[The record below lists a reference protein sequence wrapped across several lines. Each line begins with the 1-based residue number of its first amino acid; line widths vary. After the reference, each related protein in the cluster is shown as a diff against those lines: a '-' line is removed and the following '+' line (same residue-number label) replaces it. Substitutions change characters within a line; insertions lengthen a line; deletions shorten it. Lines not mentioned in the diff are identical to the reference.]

1 MSLFERLNNKR
12 YDLQEAIDDKGN
24 ITPEPGDIAK
34 EKSILRNIK
43 KKQVRLDKNQ
53 KKIINTNTKAGDK
66 LLQDINKKLSAS
78 TTKGDQARALYG
90 TEGGSTEGAA
100 GAGETFKAKN
110 TDKTLSTKQIDT
122 DKVNARN
129 AEILKANNKKPI
141 KGGKTVNPVTAY
153 DYKNVVKQSEVSKQA
168 KEFTKKINKKRTGSF
183 DDVTGEGQV
192 KYPKNRKDLIAKRKE
207 YGIDR
212 KGNISDA
219 GVKRYAQKTK
229 QLSSGSN
236 LPVTPT
242 QKELDL
248 AKKRAVGGT
257 PVKNK
262 AGKVIG
268 TTTGKYGGKLSRK
281 RPSNA
286 PSLAQI
292 KAKIDAKNPTYK
304 SPLTGGQLPNIGSP
318 ESQVKRLDP
327 KKYKELK
334 KLKGIKSP
342 YYQGTVSPDGTI
354 TPKLPK
360 KVLVKTPKSIA
371 FPQGLKPIDTKTK
384 EGEKIARKI
393 TKKFVTDKELLT
405 GEKPKQYKP
414 PVNNKSKNVFS
425 RIKGFAKKF
434 HQKMTQN
441 AGFRKTSGSG
451 RYKLDSFGIPAR
463 DINRTRHIYKNTIR
477 GNTFRLLN
485 KALPGHY
492 KTLAAAGLIAYG
504 LSNRGKEEDG
514 GKGNNVATPKNPY
527 AGKKFKNVTGT
538 LKLGDGNKK

>member
-1 MSLFERLNNKR
+1 MSLFEKIKNKR

-53 KKIINTNTKAGDK
+53 KKIINTNIKAGDK
-66 LLQDINKKLSAS
+66 LLQDINKRKSADL
-78 TTKGDQARALYG
+78 TRADAINRAMG
-90 TEGGSTEGAA
+90 TSSSTEGAA
-100 GAGETFKAKN
+100 GAGGT
-110 TDKTLSTKQIDT
+110 TTKTRT
-122 DKVNARN
+122 
-129 AEILKANNKKPI
+129 
-141 KGGKTVNPVTAY
+141 
-153 DYKNVVKQSEVSKQA
+153 VKQSEVSKQA

-327 KKYKELK
+327 KLYKDAK
-334 KLKGIKSP
+334 KLKGIKSK

-371 FPQGLKPIDTKTK
+371 FPQGLKPVDTKTK

-504 LSNRGKEEDG
+504 LSNRGKEEDDN
-514 GKGNNVATPKNPY
+514 KGNNVATPKNPY

>member
-1 MSLFERLNNKR
+1 MSLFEKLNNKR
-12 YDLQEAIDDKGN
+12 YNLHEAIDEKGN
-24 ITPEPGDIAK
+24 ITPEPGDKAI

-43 KKQVRLDKNQ
+43 KKQV
-53 KKIINTNTKAGDK
+53 KISKSEKQNISQNKVAGQK

-100 GAGETFKAKN
+100 GAGGTA
-110 TDKTLSTKQIDT
+110 TKT
-122 DKVNARN
+122 
-129 AEILKANNKKPI
+129 
-141 KGGKTVNPVTAY
+141 KT
-153 DYKNVVKQSEVSKQA
+153 VKQSEVSKQA
-168 KEFTKKINKKRTGSF
+168 KEYTKKINKKRTGGF
-183 DDVTGEGQV
+183 EDVTGEGKV
-192 KYPKNRKDLIAKRKE
+192 KYPKTRKKLIAKRKE
-207 YGIDR
+207 YGIDS

-229 QLSSGSN
+229 ELSSGSN

-257 PVKNK
+257 PIKNK
-262 AGKVIG
+262 QFGTVIG
-268 TTTGKYGGKLSRK
+268 TTTGKYGGKLSRARGK
-281 RPSNA
+281 NMPSF
-286 PSLAQI
+286 AQV

-304 SPLTGGQLPNIGSP
+304 SPISGGELPLKNTRSP
-318 ESQVKRLDP
+318 VDTFLNKIKKASKQDP
-327 KKYKELK
+327 EGLK
-334 KLKGIKSP
+334 KAVNKF
-342 YYQGTVSPDGTI
+342 PDFPE
-354 TPKLPK
+354 PKLPK

-371 FPQGLKPIDTKTK
+371 FPQGLKPVDTKTK
-384 EGEKIARKI
+384 EGEKLARKI

-504 LSNRGKEEDG
+504 LSNRGKKKDE
-514 GKGNNVATPKNPY
+514 GKGNNVATPISPY

>member
-53 KKIINTNTKAGDK
+53 KKIINTNIKAGDK
-66 LLQDINKKLSAS
+66 LLQDINKRKSADL
-78 TTKGDQARALYG
+78 TRADAINRAMG
-90 TEGGSTEGAA
+90 TSSSTEGAA
-100 GAGETFKAKN
+100 GAGGT
-110 TDKTLSTKQIDT
+110 TTKT
-122 DKVNARN
+122 
-129 AEILKANNKKPI
+129 
-141 KGGKTVNPVTAY
+141 KT
-153 DYKNVVKQSEVSKQA
+153 VKQSEVSKQA
-168 KEFTKKINKKRTGSF
+168 KDFTKKINTKRTGGF
-183 DDVTGEGQV
+183 EDVTGEGKV
-192 KYPKNRKDLIAKRKE
+192 KYPKTRKELIAKRKE

-212 KGNISDA
+212 EGNISDA

-242 QKELDL
+242 QKELEI

-257 PVKNK
+257 PIKNK
-262 AGKVIG
+262 DGKVIG

-304 SPLTGGQLPNIGSP
+304 SPISGGELPLKSTRSP
-318 ESQVKRLDP
+318 VDTFLNKIKKASKQDP
-327 KKYKELK
+327 EGLK
-334 KLKGIKSP
+334 KAVNKF
-342 YYQGTVSPDGTI
+342 PDF
-354 TPKLPK
+354 PEPKKLPK
-360 KVLVKTPKSIA
+360 KVLVKTPKSLA
-371 FPQGLKPIDTKTK
+371 FPQGFKPVDTKTK
-384 EGEKIARKI
+384 EGEKIARRV

-405 GEKPKQYKP
+405 GEKPKP

-434 HQKMTQN
+434 HQKMTQD
-441 AGFRKTSGSG
+441 AGFRRTSGSG
-451 RYKLDSFGIPAR
+451 RLMKDTLGGIAR
-463 DINRTRHIYKNTIR
+463 DVNKTRHIYKNTIR

-504 LSNRGKEEDG
+504 LSNRGKKKDE

>member
-1 MSLFERLNNKR
+1 MSLFEKLNNKR
-12 YDLQEAIDDKGN
+12 YNLQEAIDDKGN

-53 KKIINTNTKAGDK
+53 KKIINTNTKEGDK
-66 LLQDINKKLSAS
+66 LLKDINKRKSQDLTRADAINRSMDSYDDGDLGNPNQSKSS
-78 TTKGDQARALYG
+78 TATK
-90 TEGGSTEGAA
+90 T
-100 GAGETFKAKN
+100 
-110 TDKTLSTKQIDT
+110 
-122 DKVNARN
+122 
-129 AEILKANNKKPI
+129 
-141 KGGKTVNPVTAY
+141 KTVSQA
-153 DYKNVVKQSEVSKQA
+153 EVSKKA
-168 KEFTKKINKKRTGSF
+168 KEFTKKVNKKNKNLNPPT
-183 DDVTGEGQV
+183 
-192 KYPKNRKDLIAKRKE
+192 KANYPKTRKELIAKRKE

-242 QKELDL
+242 QKDL
-248 AKKRAVGGT
+248 EIAKRRAVGGDKIT
-257 PVKNK
+257 NK
-262 AGKVIG
+262 SGKVIG
-268 TTTGKYGGKLSRK
+268 TTTGKYGGRLPRK

-304 SPLTGGQLPNIGSP
+304 SPITGGKLPLKDP
-318 ESQVKRLDP
+318 DLKRMSSADRKMYQRIKDTTP
-327 KKYKELK
+327 KGGMPK
-334 KLKGIKSP
+334 
-342 YYQGTVSPDGTI
+342 GTVLPDGTI
-354 TPKLPK
+354 KPKLPS
-360 KVLVKTPKSIA
+360 KVLVKTPKSVA

-441 AGFRKTSGSG
+441 AGFRRTSGSG
-451 RYKLDSFGIPAR
+451 RYVRDTFGIPAR

-504 LSNRGKEEDG
+504 LSNRGKKDD
-514 GKGNNVATPKNPY
+514 GKGNNVALPKNPY
-527 AGKKFKNVTGT
+527 AGKNFKTVTGT

>member
-66 LLQDINKKLSAS
+66 LLQDINKRKSADLTRADAINRSMDSYDDGDLGNPNQSKSS
-78 TTKGDQARALYG
+78 TATK
-90 TEGGSTEGAA
+90 T
-100 GAGETFKAKN
+100 
-110 TDKTLSTKQIDT
+110 KT
-122 DKVNARN
+122 
-129 AEILKANNKKPI
+129 
-141 KGGKTVNPVTAY
+141 
-153 DYKNVVKQSEVSKQA
+153 VKQSEVSKQA
-168 KEFTKKINKKRTGSF
+168 KDFTKKINKQNKNLSKFVNPEVRPS
-183 DDVTGEGQV
+183 GEV
-192 KYPKNRKDLIAKRKE
+192 KPKTTKPKTTIANYPKTRPELIAKRKE

-242 QKELDL
+242 QKELEI

-257 PVKNK
+257 PIKNK
-262 AGKVIG
+262 DGKVIG

-304 SPLTGGQLPNIGSP
+304 SPISGGELPLKNTRSP
-318 ESQVKRLDP
+318 VDTFLNKIKKASKQDP
-327 KKYKELK
+327 EGLK
-334 KLKGIKSP
+334 KAVNKF
-342 YYQGTVSPDGTI
+342 PDF
-354 TPKLPK
+354 PEPKKLPK
-360 KVLVKTPKSIA
+360 KVLVKTPKSLA
-371 FPQGLKPIDTKTK
+371 FPQGFKPVDTKTK
-384 EGEKIARKI
+384 EGEKIARRV

-405 GEKPKQYKP
+405 GEKPKDFKP

-434 HQKMTQN
+434 HQKMVQD
-441 AGFRKTSGSG
+441 AGFRRTSGSG
-451 RYKLDSFGIPAR
+451 KYVRDTFGIPAK
-463 DINRTRHIYKNTIR
+463 DINKTRHIFKNTIR

-504 LSNRGKEEDG
+504 LSNRGKKKDE
-514 GKGNNVATPKNPY
+514 GKGNNVAIPKNPY

>member
-66 LLQDINKKLSAS
+66 LLQDINKRKSADLTRADAINRSMDSYDDGDLGNPNQSKSS
-78 TTKGDQARALYG
+78 TATK
-90 TEGGSTEGAA
+90 T
-100 GAGETFKAKN
+100 
-110 TDKTLSTKQIDT
+110 KT
-122 DKVNARN
+122 
-129 AEILKANNKKPI
+129 
-141 KGGKTVNPVTAY
+141 
-153 DYKNVVKQSEVSKQA
+153 VKQSEVSKQA
-168 KEFTKKINKKRTGSF
+168 KDFTKKINKKRTGGF
-183 DDVTGEGQV
+183 EDVTGEGKV
-192 KYPKNRKDLIAKRKE
+192 KYPKTRKELIAKRKE

-242 QKELDL
+242 QKELEI

-257 PVKNK
+257 PIKNK
-262 AGKVIG
+262 DGKVIG

-304 SPLTGGQLPNIGSP
+304 SPISGGELPLKNTRSP
-318 ESQVKRLDP
+318 VDTFLNKIKKASKQDP
-327 KKYKELK
+327 EGLK
-334 KLKGIKSP
+334 KAVNKF
-342 YYQGTVSPDGTI
+342 PDF
-354 TPKLPK
+354 PEPKKLPK
-360 KVLVKTPKSIA
+360 KVLVKTPKSLA
-371 FPQGLKPIDTKTK
+371 FPQGFKPVDTKTK
-384 EGEKIARKI
+384 EGEKIARRV

-405 GEKPKQYKP
+405 GEKPKDFKP

-434 HQKMTQN
+434 HQKMTQD
-441 AGFRKTSGSG
+441 AGFRRTSGSG
-451 RYKLDSFGIPAR
+451 RLMKDTLGGIAR
-463 DINRTRHIYKNTIR
+463 DVNKTRHIYKNTIR

-504 LSNRGKEEDG
+504 LSNRGKKKDE

>member
-66 LLQDINKKLSAS
+66 LLQDINKRKSADLTRADAINRSMDSYDDGDLGNPNQSKSS
-78 TTKGDQARALYG
+78 TATKTKTISQA
-90 TEGGSTEGAA
+90 
-100 GAGETFKAKN
+100 
-110 TDKTLSTKQIDT
+110 
-122 DKVNARN
+122 
-129 AEILKANNKKPI
+129 
-141 KGGKTVNPVTAY
+141 
-153 DYKNVVKQSEVSKQA
+153 EVSKKA
-168 KEFTKKINKKRTGSF
+168 KEFTKKVNKKNKNLNPPT
-183 DDVTGEGQV
+183 
-192 KYPKNRKDLIAKRKE
+192 KANYPKTRKELIAKRKE

-257 PVKNK
+257 PIKNK

-268 TTTGKYGGKLSRK
+268 TTTGKYGGNLPRK

-304 SPLTGGQLPNIGSP
+304 SPISGGELPLKNTRSP
-318 ESQVKRLDP
+318 VDTFLNKIKKASKQDP
-327 KKYKELK
+327 EGLK
-334 KLKGIKSP
+334 KAVNKF
-342 YYQGTVSPDGTI
+342 PDF
-354 TPKLPK
+354 PEPKKLPK
-360 KVLVKTPKSIA
+360 KVLVKTPKSLA
-371 FPQGLKPIDTKTK
+371 FPQGFKPVDTKTK
-384 EGEKIARKI
+384 EGEKIARRV

-405 GEKPKQYKP
+405 GEKPKDFKP

-434 HQKMTQN
+434 HQKMVQD
-441 AGFRKTSGSG
+441 AGFRRTSGSG
-451 RYKLDSFGIPAR
+451 KYKLDTFGIPAR
-463 DINRTRHIYKNTIR
+463 DINSTRHIYKNTIR

-504 LSNRGKEEDG
+504 LSNRGKKKDE
-514 GKGNNVATPKNPY
+514 GKGNNVAIPKNPY
-527 AGKKFKNVTGT
+527 AGKKLKNVTGT

>member
-53 KKIINTNTKAGDK
+53 KKIINTNKKAGDK
-66 LLQDINKKLSAS
+66 LLQDINKRKSADL
-78 TTKGDQARALYG
+78 TRADAINRAMG
-90 TEGGSTEGAA
+90 TSSSTEGAA
-100 GAGETFKAKN
+100 GAGGT
-110 TDKTLSTKQIDT
+110 TTKTRT
-122 DKVNARN
+122 
-129 AEILKANNKKPI
+129 
-141 KGGKTVNPVTAY
+141 
-153 DYKNVVKQSEVSKQA
+153 VKQSEVSKQA

-304 SPLTGGQLPNIGSP
+304 SPISGGELPLKNTRSP
-318 ESQVKRLDP
+318 VDTFLNKIKKASKQDPEGLKRAVN
-327 KKYKELK
+327 KF
-334 KLKGIKSP
+334 
-342 YYQGTVSPDGTI
+342 PDFPE
-354 TPKLPK
+354 PKLPK
-360 KVLVKTPKSIA
+360 KVLVKTPKSLA
-371 FPQGLKPIDTKTK
+371 FPQGLKPVDTKTK

-434 HQKMTQN
+434 HQKMVQD
-441 AGFRKTSGSG
+441 AGFRRTSGSG
-451 RYKLDSFGIPAR
+451 RLMKDTLGGIAR
-463 DINRTRHIYKNTIR
+463 DVNKTRHIYKNTIR

-504 LSNRGKEEDG
+504 LSNRGKKKDD
-514 GKGNNVATPKNPY
+514 GKGNNVALPKNPY
-527 AGKKFKNVTGT
+527 AGKKFKTVTGT

>member
-1 MSLFERLNNKR
+1 MSLFEKLQNKR
-12 YDLQEAIDDKGN
+12 YNLQEAPIDDKGRV
-24 ITPEPGDIAK
+24 TAGPDDVKK
-34 EKSILRNIK
+34 EKKILK
-43 KKQVRLDKNQ
+43 KFNKKQ
-53 KKIINTNTKAGDK
+53 KKIENKNINTNKQQGDK
-66 LLQDINKKLSAS
+66 LLQDINKRKSADL
-78 TTKGDQARALYG
+78 TRADAINRSMG
-90 TEGGSTEGAA
+90 SSGSTEGTA
-100 GAGETFKAKN
+100 GAGGTI
-110 TDKTLSTKQIDT
+110 TKT
-122 DKVNARN
+122 
-129 AEILKANNKKPI
+129 
-141 KGGKTVNPVTAY
+141 KT
-153 DYKNVVKQSEVSKQA
+153 VKQSEISKQA
-168 KEFTKKINKKRTGSF
+168 QDFTKEVNKKNKNLNPPT
-183 DDVTGEGQV
+183 
-192 KYPKNRKDLIAKRKE
+192 KANYPKTKPELIAKRKE

-219 GVKRYAQKTK
+219 GVERYARKTK

-236 LPVTPT
+236 LPVKIT
-242 QKELDL
+242 QADKDL
-248 AKKRAVGGT
+248 AKKRAVGTG
-257 PVKNK
+257 VKG
-262 AGKVIG
+262 ADV
-268 TTTGKYGGKLSRK
+268 GKYGGRLGRTRNKNMDSF
-281 RPSNA
+281 
-286 PSLAQI
+286 AQV

-304 SPLTGGQLPNIGSP
+304 SPITGGKLPLKDPDLKRMSSFDRAKFKKIKDTTPKGGIPKWMKDFDKQYPDKSKIGSINEP
-318 ESQVKRLDP
+318 
-327 KKYKELK
+327 
-334 KLKGIKSP
+334 
-342 YYQGTVSPDGTI
+342 
-354 TPKLPK
+354 PKLPRT
-360 KVLVKTPKSIA
+360 VLTKTKPSKA
-371 FPQGLKPIDTKTK
+371 FPLGLKPVDTKTK

-434 HQKMTQN
+434 HQKMVQD
-441 AGFRKTSGSG
+441 AGFRRTSGSG

>member
-66 LLQDINKKLSAS
+66 LLQDINKRKSQDLTRADAINRSMDSYDDGDLGNPNQSKSS
-78 TTKGDQARALYG
+78 TATK
-90 TEGGSTEGAA
+90 T
-100 GAGETFKAKN
+100 
-110 TDKTLSTKQIDT
+110 
-122 DKVNARN
+122 
-129 AEILKANNKKPI
+129 
-141 KGGKTVNPVTAY
+141 KTVSQA
-153 DYKNVVKQSEVSKQA
+153 EVSKKA
-168 KEFTKKINKKRTGSF
+168 KEFTKKVNKKNKNLNPPT
-183 DDVTGEGQV
+183 
-192 KYPKNRKDLIAKRKE
+192 KANYPKTRKELIAKRKE

-304 SPLTGGQLPNIGSP
+304 SPISGGELPLKNTRSP
-318 ESQVKRLDP
+318 VDTFLNKIKKASKQDP
-327 KKYKELK
+327 EGLK
-334 KLKGIKSP
+334 KAVNKF
-342 YYQGTVSPDGTI
+342 PDF
-354 TPKLPK
+354 PEPKKLPK
-360 KVLVKTPKSIA
+360 KVLVKTPKSLA
-371 FPQGLKPIDTKTK
+371 FPQGFKPVDTKTK
-384 EGEKIARKI
+384 EGEKIARRV

-405 GEKPKQYKP
+405 GEKPKDFKP

-434 HQKMTQN
+434 HQKMVQD
-441 AGFRKTSGSG
+441 AGFRRTSGSG
-451 RYKLDSFGIPAR
+451 KYKLDTFGIPAR
-463 DINRTRHIYKNTIR
+463 DINSTRHIYKNTIR

-504 LSNRGKEEDG
+504 LSNRGKKKDE

>member
-1 MSLFERLNNKR
+1 MSLFEKLKNKR
-12 YDLQEAIDDKGN
+12 YDLQEAPIDDKGM
-24 ITPEPGDIAK
+24 ITPEPGEIKKSKKILKKYVDQQRKKEQKNIKSNTEAGEQLKKDIAK
-34 EKSILRNIK
+34 R
-43 KKQVRLDKNQ
+43 
-53 KKIINTNTKAGDK
+53 
-66 LLQDINKKLSAS
+66 LSAS
-78 TTKGDQARALYG
+78 TTRGDQARSQYSIG
-90 TEGGSTEGAA
+90 DGSTIGTPEG
-100 GAGETFKAKN
+100 T
-110 TDKTLSTKQIDT
+110 TVTKT
-122 DKVNARN
+122 
-129 AEILKANNKKPI
+129 
-141 KGGKTVNPVTAY
+141 KT
-153 DYKNVVKQSEVSKQA
+153 VKQSEVSKQA
-168 KEFTKKINKKRTGSF
+168 KDFTKEINKKRTGGF

-242 QKELDL
+242 QKELEI

-257 PVKNK
+257 PIKNK
-262 AGKVIG
+262 TGKVIG

-342 YYQGTVSPDGTI
+342 YYQGTVLPDGTI
-354 TPKLPK
+354 KPKFSSKPR
-360 KVLVKTPKSIA
+360 KVYVKTPKSQA
-371 FPQGLKPIDTKTK
+371 FPLGLKPVDTKTK
-384 EGEKIARKI
+384 EGEKIAKNV

-405 GEKPKQYKP
+405 GQKPKP
-414 PVNNKSKNVFS
+414 PVNNKSKNIFS

-434 HQKMTQN
+434 HQKMVQD

-451 RYKLDSFGIPAR
+451 RLMRDTLGGIAR
-463 DINRTRHIYKNTIR
+463 DKNMTRHIYKNTIR

-504 LSNRGKEEDG
+504 LSNRGKKKDE
-514 GKGNNVATPKNPY
+514 GKGNNVAIPKNPY

>member
-53 KKIINTNTKAGDK
+53 KKIINTNKKAGDK
-66 LLQDINKKLSAS
+66 LLQDINKRKSADL
-78 TTKGDQARALYG
+78 TRADAINRAMG
-90 TEGGSTEGAA
+90 TSGSTEGAA
-100 GAGETFKAKN
+100 GAGGT
-110 TDKTLSTKQIDT
+110 TTKTRT
-122 DKVNARN
+122 
-129 AEILKANNKKPI
+129 
-141 KGGKTVNPVTAY
+141 
-153 DYKNVVKQSEVSKQA
+153 VKQSEVSKQA
-168 KEFTKKINKKRTGSF
+168 KEFTKKINKKRTDGF
-183 DDVTGEGQV
+183 EDVTGEGKV
-192 KYPKNRKDLIAKRKE
+192 KYPKTRKELIAKRKE

-257 PVKNK
+257 PIKNK

-268 TTTGKYGGKLSRK
+268 TTTGKYGGNLPRK

-292 KAKIDAKNPTYK
+292 KAKIDAKNPTYT
-304 SPLTGGQLPNIGSP
+304 SPITGGKLPLKDP
-318 ESQVKRLDP
+318 DLKRMSSADRKMYQRIKDTTP
-327 KKYKELK
+327 KGGMPK
-334 KLKGIKSP
+334 
-342 YYQGTVSPDGTI
+342 GTVLPDGTI
-354 TPKLPK
+354 KPKLPR
-360 KVLVKTPKSIA
+360 KVYVKTPKSVA
-371 FPQGLKPIDTKTK
+371 FPQGLKPVDTKTK
-384 EGEKIARKI
+384 EGEKIARRV

-405 GEKPKQYKP
+405 GEKPKPYKP

-434 HQKMTQN
+434 HQKMTQD
-441 AGFRKTSGSG
+441 AGFRRTSGSG
-451 RYKLDSFGIPAR
+451 RLMKDTLGGIAR
-463 DINRTRHIYKNTIR
+463 DVNKTRHIYKNTIR

-504 LSNRGKEEDG
+504 LSNRGKTKDD
-514 GKGNNVATPKNPY
+514 GKGNNVALPKNPY
-527 AGKKFKNVTGT
+527 AGKKFKTVTGT

>member
-1 MSLFERLNNKR
+1 MSLFEKLNNKR
-12 YDLQEAIDDKGN
+12 YNLHEAIDEKGN
-24 ITPEPGDIAK
+24 ITPEPGDKAI
-34 EKSILRNIK
+34 EKSILRNIN
-43 KKQVRLDKNQ
+43 KKQKQTISKN
-53 KKIINTNTKAGDK
+53 KAAGDK
-66 LLQDINKKLSAS
+66 LLKDINKRLSAS
-78 TTKGDQARALYG
+78 TTRGDQARSQYSMG
-90 TEGGSTEGAA
+90 DGSTIGTPEGA
-100 GAGETFKAKN
+100 T
-110 TDKTLSTKQIDT
+110 TTKT
-122 DKVNARN
+122 
-129 AEILKANNKKPI
+129 
-141 KGGKTVNPVTAY
+141 KT
-153 DYKNVVKQSEVSKQA
+153 VKQSEVSKQA

-183 DDVTGEGQV
+183 DNVTGEGQV
-192 KYPKNRKDLIAKRKE
+192 KYPKTRDQLIAKRKE

-292 KAKIDAKNPTYK
+292 KAKIDAKNQTYT
-304 SPLTGGQLPNIGSP
+304 SPITGGKLPLKDP
-318 ESQVKRLDP
+318 DLKRMSSADRKMYQRIKDTTP
-327 KKYKELK
+327 KGGMPK
-334 KLKGIKSP
+334 
-342 YYQGTVSPDGTI
+342 GTVLPDGTI
-354 TPKLPK
+354 KPKLPR
-360 KVLVKTPKSIA
+360 KVYVKTPKSAA

-414 PVNNKSKNVFS
+414 PVNNKSKNIFS

-504 LSNRGKEEDG
+504 LSNRGKKKDD
-514 GKGNNVATPKNPY
+514 GKGNNVALPKNPY
-527 AGKKFKNVTGT
+527 AGKKFKTVTGT

>member
-1 MSLFERLNNKR
+1 MSLFEKIKNKR

-66 LLQDINKKLSAS
+66 LLQDINKRKSADL
-78 TTKGDQARALYG
+78 TRADAINRAMG
-90 TEGGSTEGAA
+90 TSSSTEGAA
-100 GAGETFKAKN
+100 GAGGT
-110 TDKTLSTKQIDT
+110 TTKTRT
-122 DKVNARN
+122 
-129 AEILKANNKKPI
+129 
-141 KGGKTVNPVTAY
+141 
-153 DYKNVVKQSEVSKQA
+153 VKQSEVSKQA

-371 FPQGLKPIDTKTK
+371 FPQGLKPVDTKTK
-384 EGEKIARKI
+384 EGEKIAREI

-504 LSNRGKEEDG
+504 LSNRGKEEDDN
-514 GKGNNVATPKNPY
+514 KGNNVATPKNPY

>member
-100 GAGETFKAKN
+100 GAGET
-110 TDKTLSTKQIDT
+110 TTKT
-122 DKVNARN
+122 
-129 AEILKANNKKPI
+129 
-141 KGGKTVNPVTAY
+141 KT
-153 DYKNVVKQSEVSKQA
+153 VKQSEVSKQA
-168 KEFTKKINKKRTGSF
+168 KDFTKKINKKRTGGF
-183 DDVTGEGQV
+183 EDVTGEGKV
-192 KYPKNRKDLIAKRKE
+192 KYPKTRKELIAKRKE

-229 QLSSGSN
+229 ELSSGSN

-257 PVKNK
+257 PIKNK

-268 TTTGKYGGKLSRK
+268 TTTGKYGGNLPRK

-292 KAKIDAKNPTYK
+292 KAKIDAKNQTYT
-304 SPLTGGQLPNIGSP
+304 SPITGGKLPLKNTRSP
-318 ESQVKRLDP
+318 VDTFLNKIKKASKQDPEGLKRAVNKFPDFP
-327 KKYKELK
+327 EKK
-334 KLKGIKSP
+334 KLP
-342 YYQGTVSPDGTI
+342 R
-354 TPKLPK
+354 
-360 KVLVKTPKSIA
+360 KVYVKTPKSQA
-371 FPQGLKPIDTKTK
+371 FPLGLKPVDTKTK
-384 EGEKIARKI
+384 EGEKIGRRV

-434 HQKMTQN
+434 HQKMTQD
-441 AGFRKTSGSG
+441 AGFRRTSGSG
-451 RYKLDSFGIPAR
+451 RLMKDTLGGIAR
-463 DINRTRHIYKNTIR
+463 DVNKTRHIYKNTIR

-504 LSNRGKEEDG
+504 LSNRGKKKDE
-514 GKGNNVATPKNPY
+514 GKGNNVAIPKNPY

>member
-100 GAGETFKAKN
+100 GAGET
-110 TDKTLSTKQIDT
+110 TTKT
-122 DKVNARN
+122 
-129 AEILKANNKKPI
+129 
-141 KGGKTVNPVTAY
+141 KT
-153 DYKNVVKQSEVSKQA
+153 VKQSEVSKQA
-168 KEFTKKINKKRTGSF
+168 KDFTKKINKQNKNLSKFVNPEVRPS
-183 DDVTGEGQV
+183 GEV
-192 KYPKNRKDLIAKRKE
+192 KPKTTKPKTTIANYPKTRPELIAKRKE

-242 QKELDL
+242 QKELEI

-257 PVKNK
+257 PIKNK
-262 AGKVIG
+262 DGKVIG

-304 SPLTGGQLPNIGSP
+304 SPISGGELPLKNTRSP
-318 ESQVKRLDP
+318 VDTFLNKIKKASKQDP
-327 KKYKELK
+327 EGLK
-334 KLKGIKSP
+334 KAVNKF
-342 YYQGTVSPDGTI
+342 PDF
-354 TPKLPK
+354 PEPKKLPK
-360 KVLVKTPKSIA
+360 KVLVKTPKSLA
-371 FPQGLKPIDTKTK
+371 FPQGFKPVDTKTK
-384 EGEKIARKI
+384 EGEKIARRV

-405 GEKPKQYKP
+405 GEKPKDFKP

-434 HQKMTQN
+434 HQKMTQD
-441 AGFRKTSGSG
+441 AGFRRTSGSG
-451 RYKLDSFGIPAR
+451 RLMKDTLGGIAR
-463 DINRTRHIYKNTIR
+463 DVNKTRHIYKNTIR

-504 LSNRGKEEDG
+504 LSNRGKKKDE

>member
-1 MSLFERLNNKR
+1 MSLFEKLNNKR
-12 YDLQEAIDDKGN
+12 YDLHEAIDEKGN
-24 ITPEPGDIAK
+24 ITPEPGDKAI

-43 KKQVRLDKNQ
+43 KKQSRTISQNKA
-53 KKIINTNTKAGDK
+53 AGDK
-66 LLQDINKKLSAS
+66 LLKDINKKLSAS
-78 TTKGDQARALYG
+78 TTKGDQARSLYSIG
-90 TEGGSTEGAA
+90 DGSTIGTPEGTTA
-100 GAGETFKAKN
+100 T
-110 TDKTLSTKQIDT
+110 KT
-122 DKVNARN
+122 
-129 AEILKANNKKPI
+129 
-141 KGGKTVNPVTAY
+141 KT
-153 DYKNVVKQSEVSKQA
+153 VKQSEVSKKA

-257 PVKNK
+257 PIKNK

-268 TTTGKYGGKLSRK
+268 TTTGKYGGNLPRK

-292 KAKIDAKNPTYK
+292 KAKIDAKNPTYT
-304 SPLTGGQLPNIGSP
+304 SPITGGKLPLKDP
-318 ESQVKRLDP
+318 DLKRMSSADRKIYQKIKDTTPSGGMP
-327 KKYKELK
+327 K
-334 KLKGIKSP
+334 
-342 YYQGTVSPDGTI
+342 GTVLPDGTI
-354 TPKLPK
+354 KPKLPR
-360 KVLVKTPKSIA
+360 KVYVKTPKSVA
-371 FPQGLKPIDTKTK
+371 FPQGLKPVDTKTK
-384 EGEKIARKI
+384 EGEKLARKI

-405 GEKPKQYKP
+405 GEKPKPYKP
-414 PVNNKSKNVFS
+414 PVNNKSKNLFS

-434 HQKMTQN
+434 HQKMTQD
-441 AGFRKTSGSG
+441 AGFRRTSGSG
-451 RYKLDSFGIPAR
+451 RLMKDTLGGIAR
-463 DINRTRHIYKNTIR
+463 DVNKTRHIYKNTIR

-485 KALPGHY
+485 KVLPGHY

-504 LSNRGKEEDG
+504 LSNRGKNKDD
-514 GKGNNVATPKNPY
+514 GKGKNIPTPSNPY
-527 AGKKFKNVTGT
+527 AGKNFKTVTGT
-538 LKLGDGNKK
+538 LKLGNTKKK

>member
-1 MSLFERLNNKR
+1 MSLFEKLNNKR
-12 YDLQEAIDDKGN
+12 YNLHEAIDDKGN
-24 ITPEPGDIAK
+24 ITPEPGDKAI
-34 EKSILRNIK
+34 EKSIVRNIK

-66 LLQDINKKLSAS
+66 LLQDINKRKSADLTRADAINRSMDSYDDGDLGNPNQSKSS
-78 TTKGDQARALYG
+78 TATK
-90 TEGGSTEGAA
+90 T
-100 GAGETFKAKN
+100 
-110 TDKTLSTKQIDT
+110 
-122 DKVNARN
+122 
-129 AEILKANNKKPI
+129 
-141 KGGKTVNPVTAY
+141 KTVSQA
-153 DYKNVVKQSEVSKQA
+153 EVSKKA
-168 KEFTKKINKKRTGSF
+168 KEFTKKVNKKNKNLNPPT
-183 DDVTGEGQV
+183 
-192 KYPKNRKDLIAKRKE
+192 KANYPKTRKELIAKRKE

-242 QKELDL
+242 QKELEI

-257 PVKNK
+257 PIKNK

-292 KAKIDAKNPTYK
+292 KAKIDAKNPTYT
-304 SPLTGGQLPNIGSP
+304 SPITGGKLPLKDP
-318 ESQVKRLDP
+318 DLKRMSSADRKMYQRIKDTTP
-327 KKYKELK
+327 KGGMPK
-334 KLKGIKSP
+334 
-342 YYQGTVSPDGTI
+342 GTVLPDGTI
-354 TPKLPK
+354 KPKLPK
-360 KVLVKTPKSIA
+360 KVLVKTPKSVA

-405 GEKPKQYKP
+405 GEKPKP

-434 HQKMTQN
+434 HQKMVQD
-441 AGFRKTSGSG
+441 AGFRRTSGSG
-451 RYKLDSFGIPAR
+451 RYKLDSFGIRAR
-463 DINRTRHIYKNTIR
+463 DINKTRHIYKNTIR

-504 LSNRGKEEDG
+504 LSNRGKKKDD
-514 GKGNNVATPKNPY
+514 GKGNNVALPKNPY

>member
-1 MSLFERLNNKR
+1 MSLFEKLNNKR
-12 YDLQEAIDDKGN
+12 YDLHEAIDEKGN
-24 ITPEPGDIAK
+24 ITPEPGDKAI

-43 KKQVRLDKNQ
+43 KKQSRTISQNKA
-53 KKIINTNTKAGDK
+53 AGDK
-66 LLQDINKKLSAS
+66 LLKDINKKLSAS

-90 TEGGSTEGAA
+90 TEGGSTEGAG
-100 GAGETFKAKN
+100 GAGETFKSKN

-292 KAKIDAKNPTYK
+292 LSLI
-304 SPLTGGQLPNIGSP
+304 
-318 ESQVKRLDP
+318 
-327 KKYKELK
+327 
-334 KLKGIKSP
+334 
-342 YYQGTVSPDGTI
+342 
-354 TPKLPK
+354 
-360 KVLVKTPKSIA
+360 
-371 FPQGLKPIDTKTK
+371 
-384 EGEKIARKI
+384 
-393 TKKFVTDKELLT
+393 
-405 GEKPKQYKP
+405 
-414 PVNNKSKNVFS
+414 
-425 RIKGFAKKF
+425 
-434 HQKMTQN
+434 
-441 AGFRKTSGSG
+441 
-451 RYKLDSFGIPAR
+451 
-463 DINRTRHIYKNTIR
+463 HI
-477 GNTFRLLN
+477 
-485 KALPGHY
+485 
-492 KTLAAAGLIAYG
+492 
-504 LSNRGKEEDG
+504 
-514 GKGNNVATPKNPY
+514 
-527 AGKKFKNVTGT
+527 
-538 LKLGDGNKK
+538 

>member
-24 ITPEPGDIAK
+24 ITHEPGDIAK

-66 LLQDINKKLSAS
+66 LLQDINKRKSQDLTRADAINRSMDSYDDGDLGNPNQSKSS
-78 TTKGDQARALYG
+78 TATK
-90 TEGGSTEGAA
+90 T
-100 GAGETFKAKN
+100 
-110 TDKTLSTKQIDT
+110 KT
-122 DKVNARN
+122 
-129 AEILKANNKKPI
+129 
-141 KGGKTVNPVTAY
+141 
-153 DYKNVVKQSEVSKQA
+153 VKQSEVSKKA

-268 TTTGKYGGKLSRK
+268 TTTGKYGGKLSRVRGK
-281 RPSNA
+281 NMPSFA
-286 PSLAQI
+286 DV

-304 SPLTGGQLPNIGSP
+304 SPITGGQLPNIGSP
-318 ESQVKRLDP
+318 ASQVKKHYP
-327 KKYKELK
+327 KLYKDAM

-342 YYQGTVSPDGTI
+342 YYQGTVLPDGTI
-354 TPKLPK
+354 IPKLPK

-371 FPQGLKPIDTKTK
+371 FPLGLKPVDTKTK
-384 EGEKIARKI
+384 EGKKIARKV

-405 GEKPKQYKP
+405 GQKPKDFKP

-434 HQKMTQN
+434 HQKMVQD
-441 AGFRKTSGSG
+441 AGFRRTSGSG
-451 RYKLDSFGIPAR
+451 KYVRDTFGIPAR

-504 LSNRGKEEDG
+504 LSNRGKKKDE
-514 GKGNNVATPKNPY
+514 GKGNNVATPQNPY

>member
-1 MSLFERLNNKR
+1 MSLFEKLNNKR
-12 YDLQEAIDDKGN
+12 YNLQEAIDDKGN

-66 LLQDINKKLSAS
+66 LLQDINKRKSADLTRADAINRSMDSYDDGDLGNPNQSKSS
-78 TTKGDQARALYG
+78 TATK
-90 TEGGSTEGAA
+90 T
-100 GAGETFKAKN
+100 
-110 TDKTLSTKQIDT
+110 
-122 DKVNARN
+122 
-129 AEILKANNKKPI
+129 
-141 KGGKTVNPVTAY
+141 KTVSQA
-153 DYKNVVKQSEVSKQA
+153 EVSKQA
-168 KEFTKKINKKRTGSF
+168 KDFTKKVNKKNKNLNPPTK
-183 DDVTGEGQV
+183 EN
-192 KYPKNRKDLIAKRKE
+192 YPKTRKELIAKRKE

-242 QKELDL
+242 QKELDI

-257 PVKNK
+257 PIKNK

-304 SPLTGGQLPNIGSP
+304 SPISGGELPLKNTRSP
-318 ESQVKRLDP
+318 VDTFLNKIKKASKQDP
-327 KKYKELK
+327 EGLK
-334 KLKGIKSP
+334 KAVNKF
-342 YYQGTVSPDGTI
+342 PDF
-354 TPKLPK
+354 PEPKKLPK
-360 KVLVKTPKSIA
+360 KVLVKTPKSLA
-371 FPQGLKPIDTKTK
+371 FPQGFKPVDTKTK
-384 EGEKIARKI
+384 EGEKIARRV

-405 GEKPKQYKP
+405 GEKPKDCTP

-434 HQKMTQN
+434 HQKMVQD
-441 AGFRKTSGSG
+441 AGFRRTSGSG
-451 RYKLDSFGIPAR
+451 KYVRDTFGIPAK
-463 DINRTRHIYKNTIR
+463 DINKTRHIFKNTIR

-504 LSNRGKEEDG
+504 LSNRGKKKDE

>member
-1 MSLFERLNNKR
+1 MSLFEKIKNKR

-66 LLQDINKKLSAS
+66 LLQDINKRKSADLTRADAINRSMDSYDDGDLGNPNQSKSS
-78 TTKGDQARALYG
+78 TATK
-90 TEGGSTEGAA
+90 T
-100 GAGETFKAKN
+100 
-110 TDKTLSTKQIDT
+110 
-122 DKVNARN
+122 
-129 AEILKANNKKPI
+129 
-141 KGGKTVNPVTAY
+141 KTVSQA
-153 DYKNVVKQSEVSKQA
+153 EVSKKA
-168 KEFTKKINKKRTGSF
+168 KEFTKKVNKKNKNLNPPT
-183 DDVTGEGQV
+183 
-192 KYPKNRKDLIAKRKE
+192 KANYPKTRKELIAKRKE

-242 QKELDL
+242 QKDL
-248 AKKRAVGGT
+248 EIAKRRAVGGDKIT
-257 PVKNK
+257 NK
-262 AGKVIG
+262 SGKVIG
-268 TTTGKYGGKLSRK
+268 TTTGKYGGRLPRK

-304 SPLTGGQLPNIGSP
+304 SPITGGKLPLKDP
-318 ESQVKRLDP
+318 DLKRMSSADRKMYQRIKDTTP
-327 KKYKELK
+327 KGGMPK
-334 KLKGIKSP
+334 
-342 YYQGTVSPDGTI
+342 GTVLPDGTI
-354 TPKLPK
+354 KPKLPK
-360 KVLVKTPKSIA
+360 KVLVKTPKSVA

-405 GEKPKQYKP
+405 GEKPKP

-425 RIKGFAKKF
+425 RIKGFAKTF

-504 LSNRGKEEDG
+504 LSNRGKKKDD
-514 GKGNNVATPKNPY
+514 GKGNNVALPKNPY